1 MKRVRVLG
9 NLEQRGLLIFWGSG
23 KGRQGAERR
32 QSMFS
37 DSFNTFINFTMSQ
50 APRIIKEIIR

>member
-1 MKRVRVLG
+1 ML
-9 NLEQRGLLIFWGSG
+9 WGSG
-23 KGRQGAERR
+23 KGRQRAERR

-37 DSFNTFINFTMSQ
+37 DLFNTFINFTMSQ